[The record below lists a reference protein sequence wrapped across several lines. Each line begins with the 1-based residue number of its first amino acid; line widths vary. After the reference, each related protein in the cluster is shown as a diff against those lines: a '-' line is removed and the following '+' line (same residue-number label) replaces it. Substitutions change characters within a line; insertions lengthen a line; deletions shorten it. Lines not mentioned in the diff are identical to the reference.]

1 MILLWSLRDLL
12 LLLFAAVV
20 LAMALCTLVG
30 ILRERRPMQRP
41 LALALC
47 IFGLLLL
54 VAGAAGVVVPPFL
67 EEFSLLLQKLPEA
80 GQTLVRMGVDW
91 IDTISEAIYGANA
104 FPDIDE
110 LELNGPRQL
119 VPNGTS
125 LAAGRSVAGTAR
137 ILQLSFD
144 PAKRLLGQVFNVGGV
159 SLAKQLHQCRRQ
171 QLGTTPLSVALQLMP
186 VAIANAEQLMQLLR
200 LVFGGLGPWSG
211 GRCHPLISRSI

>member
-80 GQTLVRMGVDW
+80 GQTLVRYHLPLIRGGMLTAAMIVFVDCMK
-91 IDTISEAIYGANA
+91 
-104 FPDIDE
+104 E
-110 LELNGPRQL
+110 L
-119 VPNGTS
+119 
-125 LAAGRSVAGTAR
+125 
-137 ILQLSFD
+137 
-144 PAKRLLGQVFNVGGV
+144 PATL
-159 SLAKQLHQCRRQ
+159 
-171 QLGTTPLSVALQLMP
+171 
-186 VAIANAEQLMQLLR
+186 LLR
-200 LVFGGLGPWSG
+200 PFNFDTLATHVYEFASDEMLGEASLGSLTIVGVGLIPVV
-211 GRCHPLISRSI
+211 LLSRMVSRTRQTLGESAGQT